1 MITARSCQQHY
12 SPFAGLVNQGYDM
25 HEHFIMTITDY
36 QRILHITEE
45 TLMLFYVPPKVTVN
59 NLYYLYRGNFKLESS
74 KKKKKKK
81 KKGSHANV
89 IKSDTCTL
97 ESFGDVIYK
106 ATILQ
111 VTPTERI
118 LYQLGCQSSS
128 NCWIRLCE
136 VAASTAVSL
145 LHTPETWCLRCWGW
159 CRCCSSRSGCGD
171 QQSLPHWPT
180 GLVAMDTMPVPGNAH
195 TSH

>member
-25 HEHFIMTITDY
+25 HEHFVMTITDY

-81 KKGSHANV
+81 EKRIPCECDQKWYLYIGKFWRCH
-89 IKSDTCTL
+89 
-97 ESFGDVIYK
+97 
-106 ATILQ
+106 LQ
-111 VTPTERI
+111 SNN
-118 LYQLGCQSSS
+118 SSS
-128 NCWIRLCE
+128 NSDRKDSLSAKMPNQLKLLDQTCE